1 MRTRS
6 LMLSAGQSAACAC
19 RGGQAHPRRIVSSPN
34 AKGATNMAAP
44 LLDIFACKPA
54 VLISVTL
61 AELVNAAA
69 SVNHF
74 LLAGIERVAL

>member
-1 MRTRS
+1 
-6 LMLSAGQSAACAC
+6 
-19 RGGQAHPRRIVSSPN
+19 
-34 AKGATNMAAP
+34 MAAP
-44 LLDIFACKPA
+44 LLDILACKPA

>member
-1 MRTRS
+1 
-6 LMLSAGQSAACAC
+6 
-19 RGGQAHPRRIVSSPN
+19 
-34 AKGATNMAAP
+34 MAAP
-44 LLDIFACKPA
+44 LLDVFACKPA

-69 SVNHF
+69 SVNHL